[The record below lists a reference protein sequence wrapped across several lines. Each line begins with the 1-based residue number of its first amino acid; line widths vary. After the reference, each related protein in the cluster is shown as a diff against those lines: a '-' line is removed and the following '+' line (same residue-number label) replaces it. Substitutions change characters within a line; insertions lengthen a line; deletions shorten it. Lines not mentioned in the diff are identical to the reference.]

1 MIHHV
6 RMTGTHAA
14 IRYAKH
20 IFRPRH
26 LPCVCSMNDRD
37 PIPNS
42 DSLSPM
48 TWEQAVEWYCSQP
61 GNEAAVAANYF
72 DRDGVAAAK
81 RFAASPEFQ
90 ETLQLLP
97 TCHRNRGTKLLEIGA
112 GAGIASYAFA
122 TNGFDVTALEP
133 DPSEIVGA
141 GAIRTLAARTATPIH
156 VVQEWGEGLPFAD
169 RAFDVVY
176 VRQVLHHARDLRQ
189 LCAEAARV
197 LRPGGVFIAV
207 REHVIRVPEDL
218 PRFLKSHPLHA
229 MYGGE
234 HAYLRSE
241 YEAAISGAGLQ
252 ITHVMG
258 PYDSVINFHPLSPAQ
273 VQEQGFRA
281 LVEGLG
287 VRRGVGL
294 LWRLVGNQAA
304 ACSSHFAARCI
315 TALKMKYTPGNIY
328 SFVAG
333 KRLLA

>member
-1 MIHHV
+1 MINDV

-14 IRYAKH
+14 IRYAED

-37 PIPNS
+37 PIPNF

-90 ETLQLLP
+90 ETLQLVP
-97 TCHRNRGTKLLEIGA
+97 VSYRDQGTKLLEIGA

-141 GAIRTLAARTATPIH
+141 GAIRTLAVRTATPIH
-156 VVQEWGEGLPFAD
+156 VVQEWGERLPFAD

-176 VRQVLHHARDLRQ
+176 LRQVLHHARDLRQ

-241 YEAAISGAGLQ
+241 YEAAISDAGLQ
-252 ITHVMG
+252 ITHVFA
-258 PYDSVINFHPLSPAQ
+258 PFESVINYHPFTAAQ
-273 VQEQGFRA
+273 VEEQGFRA
-281 LVEGLG
+281 MLQAAG
-287 VRRGVGL
+287 VRRGVGF
-294 LWRLVGNQAA
+294 LWRCGGRHVGTM
-304 ACSSHFAARCI
+304 SPRFARWCRR
-315 TALKMKYTPGNIY
+315 ALKDKYSPGNIF
-328 SFVAG
+328 SFVAE
-333 KRLLA
+333 KRL

>member
-1 MIHHV
+1 MEP
-6 RMTGTHAA
+6 TA
-14 IRYAKH
+14 
-20 IFRPRH
+20 
-26 LPCVCSMNDRD
+26 RD
-37 PIPNS
+37 A
-42 DSLSPM
+42 SL
-48 TWEQAVEWYCSQP
+48 TWEQAVEWYRSQP

-97 TCHRNRGTKLLEIGA
+97 ACHRTQRTKLLEIGA

-141 GAIRTLAARTATPIH
+141 GAIRTLAVRTATPIR
-156 VVQEWGEGLPFAD
+156 VVEEWGEGLPFAD
-169 RAFDVVY
+169 GAFDVVY

-207 REHVIRVPEDL
+207 REHVIRDPKDL

-252 ITHVMG
+252 ITQVLA
-258 PYDSVINFHPLSPAQ
+258 PFESVINYHPFTAAQ
-273 VQEQGFRA
+273 VEAQGFRLILEA
-281 LVEGLG
+281 VG
-287 VRRGVGL
+287 VGRGAGL
-294 LWRLVGNQAA
+294 LWRCFGRPLAVL
-304 ACSSHFAARCI
+304 SPRFAEHCRRRLREA
-315 TALKMKYTPGNIY
+315 YTPGNIF
-328 SFVAG
+328 SFVAEKVG
-333 KRLLA
+333 ECGIAT

>member
-1 MIHHV
+1 MERNAHN
-6 RMTGTHAA
+6 A
-14 IRYAKH
+14 
-20 IFRPRH
+20 
-26 LPCVCSMNDRD
+26 
-37 PIPNS
+37 
-42 DSLSPM
+42 SL
-48 TWEQAVEWYCSQP
+48 TWEQAVEWYRSQP

-97 TCHRNRGTKLLEIGA
+97 ACHRTRGAKLLEIGA

-141 GAIRTLAARTATPIH
+141 GAIRDLAVRTAASIH

-169 RAFDVVY
+169 EAFAVVY

-197 LRPGGVFIAV
+197 LRPGGVLIAV
-207 REHVIRVPEDL
+207 REHVIRDPEDL
-218 PRFLKSHPLHA
+218 PQFLESHPLHA

-241 YEAAISGAGLQ
+241 YEAAISGAGLE
-252 ITHVMG
+252 ITQVLA
-258 PYDSVINFHPLSPAQ
+258 PFESVINYHPLPASQ
-273 VQEQGFRA
+273 VEEQGFRA
-281 LVEGLG
+281 MLEAAG
-287 VRRGVGL
+287 VRRGAGL
-294 LWRLVGNQAA
+294 VWRCAGRRLATLLPN
-304 ACSSHFAARCI
+304 FARRCRL
-315 TALKMKYTPGNIY
+315 ALKDRYVPGNIF
-328 SFVAG
+328 SFVAKKG
-333 KRLLA
+333 AGRPSAT